1 MNFLV
6 YIIKTL
12 FSIFYWLLIIR
23 ALITWLKPN
32 IHDPNWRKLLKLLYD
47 LTEPILGPIRKI
59 LPSNSWGID
68 FSPLIALLALSILR
82 SFIIRLLYYLA
93 MDIGI

>member
-23 ALITWLKPN
+23 AVISWLSPN

-47 LTEPILGPIRKI
+47 LTEPILSPIRKV
-59 LPSNSWGID
+59 LPSNTWGID
-68 FSPLIALLALSILR
+68 FSPLITLFALSIIRNFL
-82 SFIIRLLYYLA
+82 IRLLYYLA
-93 MDIGI
+93 MDLGI